1 MKNPLTTQYYLVAN
15 IAELFLLHALPV
27 ERWNGESFPA
37 ETPSKAEGEYKLGH
51 PLDSG
56 AWNGEP
62 YLYENNVAIVP
73 ADILDR
79 LSEAIQKLDELE
91 QESEKKIISF
101 NSTGF

>member
-51 PLDSG
+51 PLDG
-56 AWNGEP
+56 GLQGEP
-62 YLYENNVAIVP
+62 YLYEKNAAIVP

-79 LSEAIQKLDELE
+79 LAEAIQKLDELE
-91 QESEKKIISF
+91 RR
-101 NSTGF
+101 TGA